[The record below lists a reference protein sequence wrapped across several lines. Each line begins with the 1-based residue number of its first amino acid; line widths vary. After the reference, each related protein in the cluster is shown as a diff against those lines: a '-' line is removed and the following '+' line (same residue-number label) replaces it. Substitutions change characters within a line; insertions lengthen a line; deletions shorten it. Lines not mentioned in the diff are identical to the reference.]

1 MCTSCVIFPIGFNR
15 RLAACL
21 VLLFVAGAAVA
32 SQPQGMKR
40 GEKHESR
47 LEIDQLEDSWRDDVL
62 HKKIAALSSL
72 LSDDYIAITP
82 NGMLQSK
89 EETLAS
95 LRSGAVRFNFI
106 RISDRK
112 VRFYGTTA
120 LVTSRAEV
128 SGTSPEGDF
137 SGNYRYTRVYAR
149 NPNGKWQIVS
159 FEASRIRN
167 RRSQ

>member
-1 MCTSCVIFPIGFNR
+1 MDIRGQLSY
-15 RLAACL
+15 RLESSRGGVSDAAFGC
-21 VLLFVAGAAVA
+21 GRGGGI
-32 SQPQGMKR
+32 PTPGDET

-47 LEIDQLEDSWRDDVL
+47 LEIDQLEESWRDDVL
-62 HKKIAALSSL
+62 HRKIAALSSL

-89 EETLAS
+89 DETLTS
-95 LRSGAVRFNFI
+95 LRSGAVHFNSI
-106 RISDRK
+106 EISDRK

-137 SGNYRYTRVYAR
+137 SGGYRYTRVYVR
-149 NPNGKWQIVS
+149 NPDGKWQIVS
-159 FEASRIRN
+159 FEASRIRD
-167 RRSQ
+167 RDVH